1 MKLDDFLA
9 QIGQAGLTAA
19 RQARFAA
26 AATLESELEP
36 HPDRP
41 GEFRFVRIPVRLPGP
56 TLGEDNGPLV
66 MLPRW
71 GLLTGGNLDLGDMTA
86 TVEANIDISD
96 DASAPTNGD
105 GPAAKCL
112 SLEMKK
118 GMFKRSAEVKVEM
131 KFQMGGSPE
140 ALEVLRYE
148 LVKRLNEQLAMV
160 PPEPPDAAE

>member
-1 MKLDDFLA
+1 MRLDDFLA
-9 QIGQAGLTAA
+9 QIGQAGMTAA
-19 RQARFAA
+19 REARLAA
-26 AATLESELEP
+26 AHTLESELEP

-41 GEFRFVRIPVRLPGP
+41 GEFRFRRIPVRLPGP

-66 MLPRW
+66 MLPKW
-71 GLLTGGNLDLGDMTA
+71 GLLTGGNLDLGEMVA

-96 DASAPTNGD
+96 DAPATGD
-105 GPAAKCL
+105 VPASKCL

-118 GMFKRSAEVKVEM
+118 GMFKRSAEVSVKM

-148 LVKRLNEQLAMV
+148 LVKRLNEQLAL
-160 PPEPPDAAE
+160 PNPEPPDTAD